1 LVEAVGAESVNV
13 GAGVMLSVKGTEV
26 ARPPPLTLM
35 ETLAAPSVAVLLALN
50 LIATVPA
57 PGAAMEAGVSV
68 AVTPLGSPVTAMA
81 AAALNPPALLV
92 VTVSDAL
99 APCKTE
105 RLVTFVDAV
114 NEGTLRVHCTL
125 LLRVPAVAVTVKA

>member
-1 LVEAVGAESVNV
+1 LVAAVAAESVNV
-13 GAGVMLSVKGTEV
+13 GADVMVSVNGMET

-35 ETLAAPSVAVLLALN
+35 DTLDDPSAAVLLALN
-50 LIATVPA
+50 LMATVPA

-81 AAALNPPALLV
+81 AAELKPPALLV

-99 APCKTE
+99 APCATE
-105 RLVTFVDAV
+105 RLVALADAV
-114 NEGTLRVHCTL
+114 SEGTLRVHCTL
-125 LLRVPAVAVTVKA
+125 LLRVPAVAVMVKM